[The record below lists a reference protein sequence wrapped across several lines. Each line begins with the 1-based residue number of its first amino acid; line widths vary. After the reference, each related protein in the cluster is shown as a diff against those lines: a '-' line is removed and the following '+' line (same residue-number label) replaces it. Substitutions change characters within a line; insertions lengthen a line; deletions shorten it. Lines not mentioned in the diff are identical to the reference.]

1 MSDTA
6 AQWKIATAGAEA
18 HPLVFATLL
27 KSYYHGSLWAK
38 HVPRE
43 VFFAR
48 HHAVVERLLAESSLR
63 VAHLADDPAVILG
76 YALVAPPTVHYLYVK
91 PSFRRFGIA
100 KALLDDIARFREH
113 SHHTFAL
120 RDLEGKHSLTY
131 NPYRAF
137 A

>member
-1 MSDTA
+1 MSA
-6 AQWKIATAGAEA
+6 NFVIATAGQEA

-38 HVPRE
+38 HVPRD

-48 HHAVVERLLAESSLR
+48 HHAVVERLLASSSLR
-63 VAHLADDPAVILG
+63 VAHLEDDPAVILG
-76 YALVAPPTVHYLYVK
+76 YALVAPPTLHYVYVK

-100 KALLDDIARFREH
+100 RALLDDLARFKDY
-113 SHHTFAL
+113 SHYTFAL
-120 RDLEGKHSLTY
+120 LDIEQHLAQLHY

>member
-1 MSDTA
+1 MS
-6 AQWKIATAGAEA
+6 AQFKIATAGAEA

-27 KSYYHGSLWAK
+27 KSYFHGSPWSK
-38 HVPRE
+38 HVPRD

-48 HHAVVERLLAESSLR
+48 HHAVVERLLASSSLR
-63 VAHLADDPAVILG
+63 VAHLEDDPAVILG
-76 YALVAPPTVHYLYVK
+76 YALVAPPTLHYVYVK

-100 KALLDDIARFREH
+100 RALLDDLARFRDY
-113 SHHTFAL
+113 SHYTFAL
-120 RDLEGKHSLTY
+120 RDLDPHLTSLHY